1 MDEDTLITS
10 SRGALLTLDA
20 KTLTLKKK
28 YIHQTRANSVNKENQ
43 TTMLSSNTK
52 KNTIKG
58 YTVKQYRQKVWFVL
72 DRNPPTCRLRDTF
85 YR

>member
-10 SRGALLTLDA
+10 PRGALPPLHA
-20 KTLTLKKK
+20 KTLALKKK
-28 YIHQTRANSVNKENQ
+28 YIQQSRANSVNNENQ
-43 TTMLSSNTK
+43 MIILSSNTK
-52 KNTIKG
+52 NTIKG
-58 YTVKQYRQKVWFVL
+58 STVKQYRQKVWFVL

>member
-10 SRGALLTLDA
+10 SRGALRALYA
-20 KTLTLKKK
+20 KTLALKKK
-28 YIHQTRANSVNKENQ
+28 YIQQSRANSVNKENQ
-43 TTMLSSNTK
+43 MIILSSNTK
-52 KNTIKG
+52 NTIKG
-58 YTVKQYRQKVWFVL
+58 STVKQYRQKVWFVL